1 MTILTWMHL
10 IIHEYL
16 IDFSMVSIILH
27 GFQGACSAQ
36 QNFLP
41 CFPSFLPSVRP
52 SFLPSVLPS
61 FIPSFL
67 PSSPSLPFLSFSFL
81 FLSFPP
87 TSCYC
92 FYTVFFWSDFFFLDP
107 DFFLIRKNLFLTP
120 PPENSAFPETK
131 LWERRHVVVIEGE
144 RECRKNINSFWLVPV
159 RLGPSLFSWTQGQ
172 HSWHVL

>member
-41 CFPSFLPSVRP
+41 S
-52 SFLPSVLPS
+52 
-61 FIPSFL
+61 
-67 PSSPSLPFLSFSFL
+67 

-92 FYTVFFWSDFFFLDP
+92 FYTVFFLDP
-107 DFFLIRKNLFLTP
+107 EKIVFNPSPVEDLVQIEPELQGFEGQTQVQRSAESIGSLESGAEDWKRLIPR
-120 PPENSAFPETK
+120 
-131 LWERRHVVVIEGE
+131 G
-144 RECRKNINSFWLVPV
+144 
-159 RLGPSLFSWTQGQ
+159 QGQ
-172 HSWHVL
+172 SILNCDINRR

>member
-41 CFPSFLPSVRP
+41 CFPSFLPS
-52 SFLPSVLPS
+52 FLPSSPS
-61 FIPSFL
+61 S

-92 FYTVFFWSDFFFLDP
+92 FYTIFFNPDFFFDP
-107 DFFLIRKNLFLTP
+107 DFFSWSVFFKNPSPLYSITFVVFIYCCYTVQRRPSLPLCRNPTWGDTQMISNVDGLYTVIMNN
-120 PPENSAFPETK
+120 ENSTYDGWK
-131 LWERRHVVVIEGE
+131 KS
-144 RECRKNINSFWLVPV
+144 CT
-159 RLGPSLFSWTQGQ
+159 SW
-172 HSWHVL
+172 